1 MALGASR
8 EVVLSEL
15 MREAALLIL
24 TGLFCGFACSFLVTR
39 AISAQLYGVGPT
51 DPGTLLAVMSL
62 IIAVGLIAAYIPSRR
77 AMAVDPV
84 VALRHE

>member
-1 MALGASR
+1 
-8 EVVLSEL
+8 
-15 MREAALLIL
+15 
-24 TGLFCGFACSFLVTR
+24 
-39 AISAQLYGVGPT
+39 
-51 DPGTLLAVMSL
+51 MSL